1 MSMYRIIGADGR
13 QYGPATADQVR
24 QWFAE
29 GRATAQTMAQVDGGQ
44 WQPLGT
50 FPEFAGAGGVPP
62 IATAP
67 PPVIG
72 ANLKSRIAAGLLGVF
87 IGGLGI
93 HRFYLGY
100 TGIGVAQILVT
111 FVTCGMG
118 SLWGFI
124 EGICILASAAITT
137 DAEGRPLRD

>member
-1 MSMYRIIGADGR
+1 MAQADG
-13 QYGPATADQVR
+13 GP
-24 QWFAE
+24 
-29 GRATAQTMAQVDGGQ
+29 
-44 WQPLGT
+44 WQSLGT
-50 FPEFAGAGGVPP
+50 FPEFVAASGSAPP
-62 IATAP
+62 LATAP
-67 PPVIG
+67 PVVGG
-72 ANLKSRIAAGLLGVF
+72 ANLKSRIAAGLLGIF

-111 FVTCGMG
+111 FVTCGLG

>member
-13 QYGPATADQVR
+13 QYGPATADQIR
-24 QWFAE
+24 QWLAE
-29 GRATAQTMAQVDGGQ
+29 GRATAQTMAQADGGQ
-44 WQPLGT
+44 WQALGA
-50 FPEFAGAGGVPP
+50 FPEFAGASSAPP
-62 IATAP
+62 IAAAP

-72 ANLKSRIAAGLLGVF
+72 SNLKSRIAAGLLGVF

-100 TGIGVAQILVT
+100 TSIGVAQILVT
-111 FVTCGMG
+111 FFTCGMG

-137 DAEGRPLRD
+137 DAEGRPMRD